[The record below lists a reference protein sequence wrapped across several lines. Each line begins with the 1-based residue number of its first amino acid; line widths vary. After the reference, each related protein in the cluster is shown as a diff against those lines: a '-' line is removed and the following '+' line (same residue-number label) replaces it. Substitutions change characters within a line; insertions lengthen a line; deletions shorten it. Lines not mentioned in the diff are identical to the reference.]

1 MTGVGAEYLVAE
13 DAEPEVVIS
22 PASARREV
30 ATRSRRVGP
39 EHPSRPGC
47 ASQGLSDHRRLR
59 WRRGHR
65 CHRRRF
71 LDLEREHFGAG
82 AGQQGTGTLQQHL
95 SPACGWAGPTW
106 LHDPLPPARDVLGG
120 LHRRRHPGA
129 SEPSGGTPPETLRPA
144 ARCACHQPKR
154 NALPRPQLHSP
165 ETSSAVTEV
174 REGGKSW
181 QSCRQHAVDK
191 VVSFLFNVRRTDIRC
206 TPEGASVEP
215 QSQANAVGD
224 ETTVT
229 PVLLRTEGLTKHF
242 VVEGALSAR
251 VRGKEPARLRAVED
265 VSLAVRRGET
275 LSVVGETGSGKST
288 LGRLILRMETPTRG
302 NVEFEGESIVPAS
315 RSRSRQLR
323 QELQI
328 ILQDPYSTLNPYQ
341 TVGASIAEVL
351 AVYGLCPRSERR
363 EEATRLLSLVG
374 LPADLVDAKPSQLSG
389 GGLQRVSVARALA
402 VRPKLIVADE
412 PVSALDVSVQAQVLN
427 LFQALGR
434 ELGLTY
440 LFITHDLA
448 VVRRLSDRVA
458 VMYLGRIVE
467 EAPADEIFREPLH
480 PYTEALLHAAPDLH
494 KDAADGSAA
503 TGEMPN
509 PISPPAGCSFHPRC
523 PYAMDVCR
531 VERPPL
537 VRPSPGRTVACHLR
551 SGPPVDLSLDS
562 LDNQQ
567 AG

>member
-1 MTGVGAEYLVAE
+1 M
-13 DAEPEVVIS
+13 
-22 PASARREV
+22 
-30 ATRSRRVGP
+30 
-39 EHPSRPGC
+39 
-47 ASQGLSDHRRLR
+47 
-59 WRRGHR
+59 
-65 CHRRRF
+65 
-71 LDLEREHFGAG
+71 
-82 AGQQGTGTLQQHL
+82 
-95 SPACGWAGPTW
+95 
-106 LHDPLPPARDVLGG
+106 
-120 LHRRRHPGA
+120 
-129 SEPSGGTPPETLRPA
+129 
-144 ARCACHQPKR
+144 
-154 NALPRPQLHSP
+154 
-165 ETSSAVTEV
+165 
-174 REGGKSW
+174 
-181 QSCRQHAVDK
+181 
-191 VVSFLFNVRRTDIRC
+191 
-206 TPEGASVEP
+206 EP
-215 QSQANAVGD
+215 QSQAAAVGD
-224 ETTVT
+224 ETAVA

-251 VRGKEPARLRAVED
+251 LRGKEPARLRAVED

-302 NVEFEGESIVPAS
+302 NVEFEGESVVTAS
-315 RSRSRQLR
+315 RRRSRQLR
-323 QELQI
+323 QDLQI

-351 AVYGLCPRSERR
+351 TVYGLCPRSERR
-363 EEATRLLSLVG
+363 EEAARLLSLVG
-374 LPADLVDAKPSQLSG
+374 LPADLVDARPRQLSG

-458 VMYLGRIVE
+458 VMYLGRVVE
-467 EAPADEIFREPLH
+467 EAPADEIFLDPLH

-494 KDAADGSAA
+494 KDAAEGSAA

-509 PISPPAGCSFHPRC
+509 PISPPGGCPFHPRC

-531 VERPPL
+531 VESPPL

-551 SGPPVDLSLDS
+551 SGPLADPSRDS
-562 LDNQQ
+562 LDTQQ
-567 AG
+567 VR